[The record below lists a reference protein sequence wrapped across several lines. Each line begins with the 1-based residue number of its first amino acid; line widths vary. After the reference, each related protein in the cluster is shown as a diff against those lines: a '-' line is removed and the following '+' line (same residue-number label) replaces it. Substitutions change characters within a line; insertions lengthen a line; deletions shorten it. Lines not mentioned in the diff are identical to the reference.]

1 MDASVTFS
9 AECFVAMMCAMST
22 RLRSESDESTDG
34 NVRER
39 MREPRGDEVVEY
51 AEEKRPEQSSPQVVR
66 RYASWDGLVEIR

>member
-1 MDASVTFS
+1 
-9 AECFVAMMCAMST
+9 
-22 RLRSESDESTDG
+22 LRSESDESTDG

-66 RYASWDGLVEIR
+66 RYASWDGLV